1 MLPGRSCGVTLLHP
15 LVRLSAGGSTVAT
28 YVYHTY
34 MADMLTGRL
43 NFRLTDEQERAL
55 RQAAALTG
63 QTVTGFV
70 LSTAVE
76 HAHELLDRANHI
88 ELSAADFKR
97 FVTEI
102 DRAAEA
108 VPELVD
114 LFKRKSQIPSA

>member
-1 MLPGRSCGVTLLHP
+1 MKS
-15 LVRLSAGGSTVAT
+15 RLGSTVRWIDLEGV

-76 HAHELLDRANHI
+76 HAHAVLERANHI

-97 FVTEI
+97 FVTEVEKP
-102 DRAAEA
+102 AEA
-108 VPELVD
+108 VTELVK
-114 LFKRKSQIPSA
+114 LFGRKSRIPTA

>member
-1 MLPGRSCGVTLLHP
+1 LHRWCGGQL
-15 LVRLSAGGSTVAT
+15 AGGSSETPYVYDT
-28 YVYHTY
+28 YV
-34 MADMLTGRL
+34 ADMLTGRL
-43 NFRLTDEQERAL
+43 NFRLTDDQERAL

-70 LSTAVE
+70 LSTAVD

-102 DRAAEA
+102 EKPAES
-108 VPELVD
+108 VPELAE
-114 LFKRKSQIPSA
+114 LFKRKSQIPDA

>member
-1 MLPGRSCGVTLLHP
+1 M
-15 LVRLSAGGSTVAT
+15 T
-28 YVYHTY
+28 YVYCMY
-34 MADMLTGRL
+34 MAEMLTGRL

-76 HAHELLDRANHI
+76 HAHELLERANHI

-97 FVTEI
+97 FVAEI
-102 DRAAEA
+102 DKPAEA
-108 VPELVD
+108 VPELAN

>member
-1 MLPGRSCGVTLLHP
+1 MT
-15 LVRLSAGGSTVAT
+15 
-28 YVYHTY
+28 
-34 MADMLTGRL
+34 DMLTGRL
-43 NFRLTDEQERAL
+43 NFRLTDDQERAL

-76 HAHELLDRANHI
+76 HAHDLLERANHI

-102 DRAAEA
+102 DRPAEA
-108 VPELVD
+108 VPELAE

>member
-1 MLPGRSCGVTLLHP
+1 MT
-15 LVRLSAGGSTVAT
+15 
-28 YVYHTY
+28 
-34 MADMLTGRL
+34 DMLTGRL
-43 NFRLTDEQERAL
+43 NFRLTDDQERAL

-76 HAHELLDRANHI
+76 HAHDLLERANHI

-102 DRAAEA
+102 DRPAEA
-108 VPELVD
+108 VPELAK